1 LELIA
6 TSGYWALL
14 LVVGAACGLLNALA
28 SSGSAISLPALLM
41 LGLPEGMANATNRL
55 PVMIGALMAT
65 FSFARRGQLDWTA
78 ARKFV
83 PAAAVGSLVGAL
95 CAELLPNRGM
105 GILIT
110 GAVLIAL
117 VLLFTKIKT
126 ALAYESTEAPQ
137 VTPRSVGLM
146 FLVGAWIGLIVIDGA
161 TYLLLVLILVC
172 GYALPHANALKVLLI
187 AVTTL
192 VPIVLFSGTGEIAW
206 AEGSVLALG
215 SIAGGH
221 AGAHFSNHPAAKKW
235 AFRILVVVI
244 LLEVVHLGWHYF
256 APLRAGA

>member
-1 LELIA
+1 MELLTTA
-6 TSGYWALL
+6 GYWGLL
-14 LVVGAACGLLNALA
+14 AVVGAACGLLNALA

-78 ARKFV
+78 ALKFV
-83 PAAAVGSLVGAL
+83 PAAAAGSLIGAL
-95 CAELLPNRGM
+95 CAELLPNRQM

-110 GAVLIAL
+110 GAVLVAL

-126 ALAYESTEAPQ
+126 ALARESIDPPQ
-137 VTPRSVGLM
+137 VTLRSVGLM

-172 GYALPHANALKVLLI
+172 GYALPHANALK
-187 AVTTL
+187 
-192 VPIVLFSGTGEIAW
+192 
-206 AEGSVLALG
+206 
-215 SIAGGH
+215 
-221 AGAHFSNHPAAKKW
+221 
-235 AFRILVVVI
+235 
-244 LLEVVHLGWHYF
+244 
-256 APLRAGA
+256 

>member
-1 LELIA
+1 MELITA
-6 TSGYWALL
+6 GGYWALL
-14 LVVGAACGLLNALA
+14 AVVGAACGLLNALA

-41 LGLPEGMANATNRL
+41 LGLPEAMANATNRL

-65 FSFARRGQLDWTA
+65 FSFARRGQLDWKA
-78 ARKFV
+78 GLKFV
-83 PAAAVGSLVGAL
+83 PPAALGSLIGAFA
-95 CAELLPNRGM
+95 AEYLPSRQM

-117 VLLFTKIKT
+117 ILLFTKIKA
-126 ALAYESTEAPQ
+126 ALAREAAVAPQ
-137 VTPRSVGLM
+137 VTFRSIALM

-172 GYALPHANALKVLLI
+172 GYALPQANALKVLLI

-192 VPIVLFSGTGEIAW
+192 VPILFFSGTGEIAW

-221 AGAHFSNHPAAKKW
+221 AGAHFSNHPAAKTW
-235 AFRILVVVI
+235 AFRLLVVVI
-244 LLEVVHLGWHYF
+244 MLEVVHLGWHYF
-256 APLRAGA
+256 APYRAGG

>member
-14 LVVGAACGLLNALA
+14 LVVGAACGLLNTLA

-65 FSFARRGQLDWTA
+65 FSFHRRGQLDWTA
-78 ARKFV
+78 ARRFV
-83 PAAAVGSLVGAL
+83 PAAAAGSLVGAF
-95 CAELLPNRGM
+95 CAELLPNREM

-126 ALAYESTEAPQ
+126 ALAYESTETPQ
-137 VTPRSVGLM
+137 VSFRSIGLI
-146 FLVGAWIGLIVIDGA
+146 FLVGAWMGLIVIDGA

-192 VPIVLFSGTGEIAW
+192 IPILLFSGSGQIAW
-206 AEGSVLALG
+206 AEGGVLALG

-221 AGAHFSNHPAAKKW
+221 AGAHFSNHPSAKKW

-244 LLEVVHLGWHYF
+244 LLEVVHLAWHYF